1 MRTEEGING
10 QRPRIFQYLQ
20 NTKESLL
27 MSAAKTTIV
36 SFVHCKPVEW
46 RFSFTNNFQWIIAIF
61 IIIMINI
68 GDFKLHTFC
77 SFIIMIKL
85 IVTPLLQKS
94 SILVPHTLPLL
105 YQVGHDLLEI
115 LLLIQIFCCCMF
127 LDIQYDA
134 CKVAHCECV
143 RTNQTSQGEGCQ
155 QDSCQEEHNWNHL
168 HIQW

>member
-36 SFVHCKPVEW
+36 SFVHCKPVEC
-46 RFSFTNNFQWIIAIF
+46 RFSFTNHFQRIIAIF

-105 YQVGHDLLEI
+105 YQVGHGLLEI
-115 LLLIQIFCCCMF
+115 LF
-127 LDIQYDA
+127 
-134 CKVAHCECV
+134 
-143 RTNQTSQGEGCQ
+143 
-155 QDSCQEEHNWNHL
+155 
-168 HIQW
+168 